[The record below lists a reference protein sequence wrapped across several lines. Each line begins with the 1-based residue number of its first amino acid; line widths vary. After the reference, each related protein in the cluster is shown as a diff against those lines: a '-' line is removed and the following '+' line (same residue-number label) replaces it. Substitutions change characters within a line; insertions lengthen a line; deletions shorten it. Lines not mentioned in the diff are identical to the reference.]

1 MKCPYSIIDL
11 TLPNVDTPRLRSL
24 GEIIK
29 LASDCID
36 RIRYTY
42 TAYVTSAVPVEVPKI
57 WRVKTKIEG
66 MSRKRL
72 SLLILPNIGD
82 RLQPLNP
89 NPTGPGLYCIL
100 G

>member
-36 RIRYTY
+36 RIRCRYGKL
-42 TAYVTSAVPVEVPKI
+42 AMVSH
-57 WRVKTKIEG
+57 
-66 MSRKRL
+66 
-72 SLLILPNIGD
+72 D
-82 RLQPLNP
+82 FD
-89 NPTGPGLYCIL
+89 L
-100 G
+100 GFLRIYSQS

>member
-36 RIRYTY
+36 RIRCRYS
-42 TAYVTSAVPVEVPKI
+42 VCHVWSSGGSLKI
-57 WRVKTKIEG
+57 WRANTKKEG
-66 MSRKRL
+66 ILRKRL

-82 RLQPLNP
+82 TLQTLQPNP
-89 NPTGPGLYCIL
+89 DGPGLYCIL